1 MSINKIKIGADEII
15 LWLRKNKK
23 AENVPNDE
31 VTGLGRQIHDL
42 IVKQLGGEKVKD
54 NHPSCWAHLIDDKN
68 VGKFDLPKTSAQY
81 ELDVDKMTRLYETI
95 SKW

>member
-1 MSINKIKIGADEII
+1 MNKIRIGADEII

-23 AENVPNDE
+23 AESVPNDE

-42 IVKQLGGEKVKD
+42 IVNELGGEKLD
-54 NHPSCWAHLIDDKN
+54 SQPSYWASLIDDKN
-68 VGKFDLPKTSAQY
+68 VGKFDLPKTATQY

-95 SKW
+95 STW